1 MKELK
6 EMSWKELS
14 LLEQSIVEEKVR
26 RKAELRKEALDEFK
40 EFIRKWNNAGV
51 QFRCKDELI
60 RIHDICVE

>member
-1 MKELK
+1 MKDFK

-14 LLEQSIVEEKVR
+14 LLEQSIKEEKIR
-26 RKAELRKEALDEFK
+26 RKAELEEEALNEFK

-60 RIHDICVE
+60 RIHDICAE